1 MSRMLKHKGGK
12 ASMLA
17 GLLLYTVL
25 TVIYLGGL
33 DGIFEGIM
41 FGKNNLLSIGVAIGL
56 ALFTIIMSII
66 FGSGRSDSRQSGTIG
81 TVYPYNPKDPTEG
94 GKYPNPNDPSKPIVP
109 LPPGRGGGSIYPLD
123 PIKIIP
129 DPVDSLRQIVSD
141 RLNVLLEK
149 DTPDTGKEFMTEFKK
164 LYPSPEYEFIYFDTL
179 SYRMQMVVPVDE
191 RENLKN
197 NLNAQM
203 PDFNFLLF
211 DEEVFGMHY
220 DPKDP
225 GFSEKAVSWY
235 FDAINVRRAWDITRG
250 SSDIVVAIVDNG
262 FDLNHPEFSGKIVKP
277 MNIPERNSHIFP
289 IIDKDGNDHG
299 THVAATAVGHI
310 DNNNGVGGIA
320 PGCKLMPIQV
330 ATADGIMTTT
340 CVLDGILYAI
350 YNGASVV
357 NISLGPVPPDWF
369 KTLSP
374 MEQVKHIADD
384 DQRLGEVWRKVYEIS
399 QKYNCIIVT
408 SAGNHNIVSG
418 YASKTRAQ
426 SVIVVSAVDRTY
438 RKAYFSNYGSYANLT
453 TNYSTVSA
461 PGVDILNAVN
471 NGRYAVL
478 QGTSMASPIVAG
490 TVALLKSVNPDLSVE
505 EIKAMLQ
512 KTGMNMLDPIGP
524 MIQVDKAVEM
534 ANTKNN

>member
-1 MSRMLKHKGGK
+1 MNYRGSK
-12 ASMLA
+12 ASMMV
-17 GLLLYTVL
+17 GLFLFTVL
-25 TVIYLGGL
+25 MILSLGGL
-33 DGIFEGIM
+33 NDISEVIM
-41 FGKNNLLSIGVAIGL
+41 SGKLNVSSVGVAIGL
-56 ALFTIIMSII
+56 ALFAVIMAIL
-66 FGSGRSDSRQSGTIG
+66 FGSGRGDSQQSGTIG
-81 TVYPYNPKDPTEG
+81 TVFPYNPKDPTEG
-94 GKYPNPNDPSKPIVP
+94 GKYPNPNDPTKPIVP

-149 DTPDTGKEFMTEFKK
+149 DTPDTGKEFMSEFKK
-164 LYPSPEYEFIYFDTL
+164 LYPSPEYQFIYFDTL
-179 SYRMQMVVPVDE
+179 SYRLQMVVPVDE

-197 NLNAQM
+197 NLNAQL

-225 GFSEKAVSWY
+225 GFSDKSASWY
-235 FDAINVRRAWDITRG
+235 FDAINVRRAWDITKG
-250 SSDIVVAIVDNG
+250 SSDVVVAVVDNG
-262 FDLNHPEFSGKIVKP
+262 FDLNHPEFNGKIVNP
-277 MNIPERNSHIFP
+277 MNVPERNTHIFP
-289 IIDKDGNDHG
+289 IIDKDGIDHG

-310 DNNNGVGGIA
+310 DNDKGVSGVA

-330 ATADGIMTTT
+330 STADGIMTTT
-340 CVLDGILYAI
+340 CVMDGILYAI

-357 NISLGPVPPDWF
+357 NISLGPVPPKWF
-369 KTLSP
+369 TLLSP

-384 DQRLGEVWRKVYEIS
+384 DQRLGEVWRKVYEIA
-399 QKYNCIIVT
+399 QKHNCIIVT
-408 SAGNHNIVSG
+408 SAGNENIVSG
-418 YASKTRAQ
+418 FASKTRAQ

-438 RKAYFSNYGSYANLT
+438 RKASFSNYGSYANLT

-471 NGRYAVL
+471 NGRYAAL

-490 TVALLKSVNPDLSVE
+490 TVALLKSVNPDLSLE
-505 EIKAMLQ
+505 EVKTILQ
-512 KTGMNMLDPIGP
+512 KTGINMLDPIGP

-534 ANTKNN
+534 ANTKNK